1 MLASEEAS
9 REGTRAELEE
19 ELRAARDEMASL
31 RVALQEQRTATEV
44 AKTEVDLLRGLLR
57 DAEKLQGN
65 DSKGEHGSL

>member
-31 RVALQEQRTATEV
+31 RAALQEQRTATDE
-44 AKTEVDLLRGLLR
+44 AKTEVNLLRGLLR

-65 DSKGEHGSL
+65 DSK